1 MRPVLALIAVVVLGA
16 AWPSSAAAEW
26 PPLQLPPGATTLEWS
41 RSTVAPDGVHRAVP
55 VQGDVDAA
63 ELHRTLK
70 VLHTRRQMLTAHQIL
85 AWTSAWTIIAA
96 AAVGTVN
103 RIALETGNIPRRN
116 MEPLLGL
123 HRGLAATAI
132 TTYWSAGVVAWTM
145 PSPSARREHKGL
157 SDYKSTRNTHI
168 ALSIAHNIAMGL
180 VTVTGVLQANVLRPK
195 EWQPLMATHTAAA
208 VTAAGLVLGAAVVI
222 GRL

>member
-1 MRPVLALIAVVVLGA
+1 MPRFLLVLMAVVLL
-16 AWPSSAAAEW
+16 PSSALAEW
-26 PPLQLPPGATTLEWS
+26 PALQVPARAVSLDWDRGGIEVQPA
-41 RSTVAPDGVHRAVP
+41 HAVP
-55 VQGDVDAA
+55 VEGDVDVV

-70 VLHTRRQMLTAHQIL
+70 VLSTRRSMLTAHQVL

-96 AAVGTVN
+96 ASVGTVN
-103 RIALETGNIPRRN
+103 RIALETGNIPRAD

-123 HRGLAATAI
+123 HRSLAATAI

-157 SDYKSTRNTHI
+157 SSYKSTRNTHI

-180 VTVTGVLQANVLRPK
+180 VTVTGVLQANAIRPK
-195 EWQPLMATHTAAA
+195 DWQPLMVAHTSSAVAAA
-208 VTAAGLVLGAAVVI
+208 GFVLGAAFVI